1 MRVRRVGPWASNGE
15 VFERRAR
22 RKSVLPAREDIVAWK
37 EDAVIPKSPL
47 SKHARVETN
56 HSERTRTVAL
66 ELLRHGMPAHHILS
80 LQGTV

>member
-37 EDAVIPKSPL
+37 EDAVIPNSPL

-66 ELLRHGMPAHHILS
+66 ELLRHGMLARHVLS